1 MFTDTKNS
9 MNTLNSCLGTAEE
22 RISELDN
29 APYQIN
35 QNATHEQKEIENRKD
50 QLVDIEDRMIRSG
63 ICSTEVPEGQPREN

>member
-35 QNATHEQKEIENRKD
+35 QNATHE
-50 QLVDIEDRMIRSG
+50 
-63 ICSTEVPEGQPREN
+63 